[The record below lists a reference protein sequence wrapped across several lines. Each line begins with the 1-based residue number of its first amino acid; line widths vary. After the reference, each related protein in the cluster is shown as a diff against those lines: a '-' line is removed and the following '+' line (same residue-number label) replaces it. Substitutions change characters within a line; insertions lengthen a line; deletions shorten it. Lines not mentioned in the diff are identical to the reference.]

1 MARTSNTPK
10 ETRSLSEGKPIIGR
24 TVRVGSADLEKVL
37 ADMGRMTEANKARA
51 RKVLVGGMQ
60 MIDVADEDGVSRE
73 LVSNV
78 VRRVR
83 AKLNTQLDAWTFVEI
98 PLRLPL
104 SLAEELR
111 GLSDG
116 IAKMD
121 DPAKAEVI
129 LKDVLKAI
137 LVAKSKVLYG
147 DD

>member
-1 MARTSNTPK
+1 MARISTKQDTK
-10 ETRSLSEGKPIIGR
+10 SLSGGRPIIGR
-24 TVRVGSADLEKVL
+24 YVRVGSADLEKVL
-37 ADMGRMTEANKARA
+37 ADMGRMTEDNKRRA
-51 RKVLVGGMQ
+51 RRVLVEGISMA
-60 MIDVADEDGVSRE
+60 DVADADKVSRE

-83 AKLNTQLDAWTFVEI
+83 EKLNTQLDAWTYVEI

-129 LKDVLKAI
+129 LTPVLKAI
-137 LVAKSKVLYG
+137 LAAKSKVLYG
-147 DD
+147 D

>member
-1 MARTSNTPK
+1 MARTTKTPK
-10 ETRSLSEGKPIIGR
+10 ETKSLSEGKPIIGR
-24 TVRVGSADLEKVL
+24 TVRVGSVDLEKVL
-37 ADMGRMTEANKARA
+37 SDMGRMTEENKSRA
-51 RKVLVGGMQ
+51 RRVLVDGLQ
-60 MIDVADEDGVSRE
+60 MIDVADADGVSRE

-121 DPAKAEVI
+121 DPAMAEVI

-147 DD
+147 D